1 MRAAAPAGEGAV
13 SAPAAGTARPTIGL
27 TGASGFIGRRI
38 ATTLGLDG
46 YRVRALIRR
55 PNAELAAH
63 AQTVRG
69 DLADEAALA
78 ALVDGVSAVIHCA
91 GAVRARSAAEFHQIN
106 AQPAGTLG
114 RLCAA
119 RGVRLVLVSSLAARA
134 PELSAYAASKREAEK
149 ALGTVDGLDWCAIRP
164 PLVYGPGDRATLP
177 LFRAMRRGWLPVPA
191 GGGGRFSAI
200 HADDLAA
207 AIVRLASGSAQ
218 GIFDIA
224 DGKATGYG
232 WRDMAA
238 VAAAHLKRPVR
249 CVPVPRPAM
258 QAVATVNML
267 ASRLTRAAP
276 MVSSGKV
283 RELYHIDWVCSGE
296 NLQHATGWQPR
307 LPLAEGVAQTFR
319 WYGAQGWL

>member
-1 MRAAAPAGEGAV
+1 M
-13 SAPAAGTARPTIGL
+13 
-27 TGASGFIGRRI
+27 
-38 ATTLGLDG
+38 
-46 YRVRALIRR
+46 
-55 PNAELAAH
+55 
-63 AQTVRG
+63 
-69 DLADEAALA
+69 
-78 ALVDGVSAVIHCA
+78 
-91 GAVRARSAAEFHQIN
+91 
-106 AQPAGTLG
+106 LG

-119 RGVRLVLVSSLAARA
+119 RGVRLALVSSLAARA
-134 PELSAYAASKREAEK
+134 PTLSAYAASKREAEK
-149 ALGTVDGLDWCAIRP
+149 ALDAVNGLDWCAVRP

-200 HADDLAA
+200 HADDLSE
-207 AIVRLASGSAQ
+207 AIVRLASGMAQ
-218 GIFDIA
+218 GVFDIA
-224 DGKATGYG
+224 DGREGGYS

-258 QAVATVNML
+258 QAVAAVNML
-267 ASRLTRAAP
+267 LSRLTGAAP

-319 WYGAQGWL
+319 WYGTQGWL